1 MMATAT
7 SLGFSLFSTWDPKGA
22 RQARKDLTGLQK
34 VGKDLGQAAQA
45 GFGGAA
51 IAAAAYGTALFK
63 AGLQSNALTQRVSMA
78 LKTTTGSAQA
88 AQQQLAE
95 IREFG
100 KTSPIALPVWL
111 KASQQMLAFGV
122 EAGKVVPL
130 LGAVQDAVVAA
141 GGTEEEI
148 KGVIRALSQM
158 QSKGKLSAEE
168 LNQIGERGVDA
179 AGVVAQAFGV
189 TSQEI
194 RAQITAGTL
203 SVEDFF
209 DGFVKGSKI
218 AFGGAAQNAKQT
230 FDGMIDRLKG
240 AHRRI
245 GELLVTPL
253 INPTGGGALVEL
265 GNALADAMNNIEDAI
280 RPLVDIMVRQLDPA
294 VDKTAKSIR
303 EMGESITTDKIM
315 QFFDTIRGG
324 LPVIS
329 ALSAALSA
337 KLASG
342 FLELVPG
349 MQRFAG
355 AMSPVIFGVAALAAT
370 SPELRKALGDLSVAV
385 EPLIPVAA
393 QLATVLAEGLTSA
406 LKVVTPLIEFAAS
419 AVKLITDNLGV
430 SLTVFAAATV
440 SMYALATANL
450 ANNGAA
456 LAATIG
462 VGKLKD
468 AFVALKTVM
477 MAHPI
482 LTVAVVLA
490 GLFAWINKTDSE
502 AKKLSATLSE
512 GVVSSLQKFKATGA
526 ETELDN
532 IAGSMNRLSRGIQYT
547 QLSMMGLNN
556 TFDEMSRTEIGR
568 DIAPSEEAVTA
579 FTTAAGAIDDY
590 VAELIRAGEIGADQ
604 TSVNKF
610 IQEELGITG
619 QAFADLTPLLDDTLA
634 AQIELSEK
642 TQEVADKYGDATAAL
657 QGWGQELKAQTD
669 PYFGLIKAQGDYN
682 DALEKYNE
690 ILADPEASANDRT
703 QAALALAEAM
713 TGLRVAADETGTV
726 LGESLP
732 PDFIAMA
739 EAMNI
744 PDSAIQEL
752 QDAFSSAS
760 TGIIESNNQMVTSN
774 ANTAATV
781 AEQMGLMSSTTAD
794 KAGQIAASLQSVAAN
809 HGDVDD
815 AFYQMALRA
824 GMTKDGV
831 IEAMLAMREA
841 GFDFSTEIDTYL
853 DNAGTSHTDMADK
866 TQTAGERMATYLQG
880 IRDQDVATSEASDEM
895 RRRTN
900 ANMDLTAENMAGNTQ
915 AMGFSLEGFRGGL
928 GKTWDKVREVAG
940 AIGRSFRGLVGTTSK
955 SWDSIRASIS
965 KPVKFVVDT
974 LYSRG
979 IKPFWNAV
987 SKAMFNNKFRLPDI
1001 GFASGGHVRGPG
1013 TGTSDSI
1020 QARLSNGEFVMRKKA
1035 VDKYGVNNLYKMNNL
1050 QAPGFAGGGLIDLG
1064 KMAASKAFN
1073 WVTDNGK
1080 PDWMTNIFE
1089 ITDTV
1094 QKIVDGFKGSMGKIP
1109 SDSNSKNFKN
1119 MLDGGVKMMWSKM
1132 SSLWEKVMGLG
1143 GGMGGGPGD
1152 WRAMS
1157 AWIQSAVKGTIITS
1171 GKRNGSG
1178 TSYHNVGKAIDMAFT
1193 DGSERRGGGLAKK
1206 AYEMIKRT
1214 WMNSILE
1221 LIWDFSPDGPS
1232 VGIKNGQRHRYT
1244 GGSAGPGTH
1253 DDHIHWANEG
1263 KGGMG
1268 AVGGGGSGAS
1278 RWADTVS
1285 SVLRELGMYSSSHL
1299 NLVLKAIMKES
1310 SGNPNTVNT
1319 WDINAKNGTPSK
1331 GLLQTID
1338 PTFYAWAGKY
1348 ASLGP
1353 FNPRANIYAAIRYA
1367 RNRYGSGW
1375 AARMA
1380 RPGGYAEG
1388 GYVKPT
1394 LYDNGGLLPPGVS
1407 LVENRTGVPEP
1418 VGHDL
1423 KGKGGNTY
1431 IININGTVMGDRAG
1445 IEDAVVQGVTDAQK
1459 HGRLPKNN

>member
-1 MMATAT
+1 
-7 SLGFSLFSTWDPKGA
+7 
-22 RQARKDLTGLQK
+22 
-34 VGKDLGQAAQA
+34 V
-45 GFGGAA
+45 
-51 IAAAAYGTALFK
+51 AAYGTALFK

-148 KGVIRALSQM
+148 KGVVRALSQM

-253 INPTGGGALVEL
+253 INPEGGGALVEL

-303 EMGESITTDKIM
+303 EFGESITTDKILG
-315 QFFDTIRGG
+315 FFDTIRGG
-324 LPVIS
+324 LPVLS
-329 ALSAALSA
+329 ALSAMLTA

-370 SPELRKALGDLSVAV
+370 SPELRKALADLSIAV
-385 EPLIPVAA
+385 QPLIPVAA
-393 QLATVLAEGLTSA
+393 QLATTLASGLTSA
-406 LKVVTPLIEFAAS
+406 LKVVTPLVEIAAD
-419 AVKLITDNLGV
+419 AVKLITDNLAKSIG
-430 SLTVFAAATV
+430 VFAFVT
-440 SMYALATANL
+440 
-450 ANNGAA
+450 AA
-456 LAATIG
+456 LYTMAAAQGVNTGATMLAAIG

-468 AFVALKTVM
+468 AFVALKTVVV
-477 MAHPI
+477 AHPI
-482 LTVAVVLA
+482 LAVAAVLVGLVAWANKADKASDELATTLTNEVVSAMGQASDATGEFNSSLVGTGDSLETLLERSQNTVKE
-490 GLFAWINKTDSE
+490 FK
-502 AKKLSATLSE
+502 
-512 GVVSSLQKFKATGA
+512 GVVQGFDWGNFFKTPEGNVVKPIEIIPPDEKDVQNFLDAT
-526 ETELDN
+526 
-532 IAGSMNRLSRGIQYT
+532 S
-547 QLSMMGLNN
+547 
-556 TFDEMSRTEIGR
+556 
-568 DIAPSEEAVTA
+568 
-579 FTTAAGAIDDY
+579 AIDDHM
-590 VAELIRAGEIGADQ
+590 AELARAGLDAEAVQKRMNDE
-604 TSVNKF
+604 F
-610 IQEELGITG
+610 GITPG
-619 QAFADLTPLLDDTLA
+619 QLEAIKPQLDDYLA
-634 AQIELSEK
+634 AQIELAEE

-690 ILADPEASANDRT
+690 ILNDPEASANDRT
-703 QAALALAEAM
+703 QAALGLAEAM
-713 TGLRVAADETGTV
+713 TGLRTAADEAGTA
-726 LGESLP
+726 LGEQLP

-752 QDAFSSAS
+752 QDAFSAAS
-760 TGIIESNNQMVTSN
+760 TGIVESNDVMVATN
-774 ANTAATV
+774 AETAAKV
-781 AEQMGLMSSTTAD
+781 AEQMGLMSGSVAE
-794 KAGQIAASLQSVAAN
+794 KAGMIATSLEQVADN

-815 AFYQMALRA
+815 AFYQLALRA

-831 IEAMLAMREA
+831 IEAMLEMRDA
-841 GFDFSTEIDTYL
+841 GFDFSTEIDEYL
-853 DNAGTSHTDMADK
+853 DAAGGSHTDMADK
-866 TQTAGERMATYLQG
+866 TQTAGERMAEYLAG
-880 IRDQDVATSEASDEM
+880 IRGEDVATSEASDEM

-915 AMGFSLEGFRGGL
+915 AMGITLDGFR
-928 GKTWDKVREVAG
+928 DKLDAAWKKVKRVAD
-940 AIGRSFRGLVGTTSK
+940 AIKEKWGDLKGTTSAAWK
-955 SWDSIRASIS
+955 SIQSSIGGPVGAILGFYNKGV
-965 KPVKFVVDT
+965 KPM
-974 LYSRG
+974 
-979 IKPFWNAV
+979 WNAI
-987 SKAMFNNKFRLPDI
+987 SNAMFGGKGILPAI
-1001 GFASGGHVRGPG
+1001 AMSGGSKGAGGSGKSKRRALGGGITGPG
-1013 TGTSDSI
+1013 TSTSDSI
-1020 QARLSNGEFVMRKKA
+1020 PALLSNGEYVIRAAAVNKYGKGTFDALNGMTVGPQKFALGGFVSNIASTAMDKVMSGVEKFGGSVSGWFDIAESVGKLLSTSKSLLGGIKGDENSAKMASMLKSGGSKAVGRLTSLVDQFNAMGFGGEGGPGNYQAMAAWIKKA
-1035 VDKYGVNNLYKMNNL
+1035 V
-1050 QAPGFAGGGLIDLG
+1050 P
-1064 KMAASKAFN
+1064 
-1073 WVTDNGK
+1073 
-1080 PDWMTNIFE
+1080 
-1089 ITDTV
+1089 
-1094 QKIVDGFKGSMGKIP
+1094 
-1109 SDSNSKNFKN
+1109 
-1119 MLDGGVKMMWSKM
+1119 
-1132 SSLWEKVMGLG
+1132 
-1143 GGMGGGPGD
+1143 
-1152 WRAMS
+1152 
-1157 AWIQSAVKGTIITS
+1157 GTIITS
-1171 GKRNGSG
+1171 GLRSGSG

-1193 DGSERRGGGLAKK
+1193 DGSERRGGGIAKT
-1206 AYEMIKRT
+1206 AYNMIKRT

-1221 LIWDFSPDGPS
+1221 LIWDFSPDGRS
-1232 VGIKNGQRHRYT
+1232 RGVKNGRPHTFT

-1253 DDHIHWANEG
+1253 ADHIHWANEG
-1263 KGGMG
+1263 SGGKG
-1268 AVGGGGSGAS
+1268 VGGGGSG
-1278 RWADTVS
+1278 RWSDTVA
-1285 SVLRELGMYSSSHL
+1285 SVLRELGLYSSSHL

-1348 ASLGP
+1348 AGLGP

-1367 RNRYGSGW
+1367 KNRYGSGW

-1423 KGKGGNTY
+1423 KGGGDTY
-1431 IININGTVMGDRAG
+1431 ITINMPNAVISSKREFQGMVY
-1445 IEDAVVQGVTDAQK
+1445 DALDEMNRK
-1459 HGRLPKNN
+1459 GRVRNLNLKIK